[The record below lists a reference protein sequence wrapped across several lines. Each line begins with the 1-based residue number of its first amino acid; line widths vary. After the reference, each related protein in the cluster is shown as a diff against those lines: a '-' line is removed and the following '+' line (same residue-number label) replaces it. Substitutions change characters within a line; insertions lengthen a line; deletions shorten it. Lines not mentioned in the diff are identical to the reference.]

1 MRNSFLFILFSFFYC
16 TAIAQI
22 VQVQNVTVIDVN
34 SGKAMP
40 GYTVEINNGIISKVA
55 PAKNV
60 KAIEGS
66 RVIDGT
72 GKYLMPGMADAH
84 IHFFQSGSLY
94 TRPDGLDLRK
104 IHPYESEITFA
115 KNNATDYLER
125 YLRLGITSV
134 VDVGGPMAN
143 FNVRDSIA
151 KTIVAPN
158 VLVTGP
164 LFSMVD
170 RPQLG
175 DDRPIIKITS
185 KEAADSLMQQMLPS
199 KPDFIKIWYIAGP
212 TMPAEKNYDLVKYIA
227 EQTHKNGLKLA
238 VHATE
243 LHTAELAVDA
253 GADILVH
260 SVDDSLLPDAF
271 IKKMLVRN
279 VTLIPTL
286 IVAGNYY
293 KVFSG
298 KLAHHPQDLAWA
310 NAFAYGSLTDP
321 ESMAAEKL
329 PPVLKFLRSRGI
341 PAEIASMD
349 SIMALN
355 LVKLVKAGVNIATG
369 TDAGNIGT
377 QHASSYLQ
385 EQEAMQAAGIS
396 VAEIL
401 KASTIN
407 VAKAFG
413 KESVWGSIDKGK
425 KADLLLLNSN
435 PLQSLNNL
443 NAIAMVI
450 KDGKV
455 LMPGELVQENAE
467 AIVQRQLNAYNAR
480 DLDAFMNTYADEI
493 KLYNFP
499 NTLIAEGK
507 EAMRKNYEGFFKN
520 TTNLYCEIENRIVQG
535 NTIID
540 KEKVRAG
547 TATLRAVAVYEVS
560 DGKIKKVTF
569 IQ

>member
-1 MRNSFLFILFSFFYC
+1 MRNTCLAILLCFTCLLTS
-16 TAIAQI
+16 AQI
-22 VQVQNVTVIDVN
+22 VQLQNVTVIDVN
-34 SGKAMP
+34 AGKAMP
-40 GYTVEINNGIISKVA
+40 GYTVEINNGIITKVA

-60 KAIEGS
+60 KAIAGGN
-66 RVIDGT
+66 VIDGS
-72 GKYLMPGMADAH
+72 GKFLMPGLADAH

-104 IHPYESEITFA
+104 IHPYDLEIKFA
-115 KNNATDYLER
+115 KNNATDYLQR

-185 KEAADSLMQQMLPS
+185 KATADSLMQHMLLS
-199 KPDFIKIWYIAGP
+199 KPDFIKIWYIAGAN
-212 TMPAEKNYDLVKYIA
+212 MPAEKNYDLVKYIA
-227 EQTHKNGLKLA
+227 DQTHKNGLKLA

-243 LHTAELAVDA
+243 MYTASLAIDA

-271 IKKMLVRN
+271 IKKMLARN

-286 IVAGNYY
+286 IVGGNYY

-298 KLAHHPQDLAWA
+298 RLANHPQDLAWA
-310 NAFAYGSLTDP
+310 NAFTYGSLTDP
-321 ESMAAEKL
+321 ESMPAEKM
-329 PPVLKFLRSRGI
+329 PAILKFLRSAGI
-341 PAEIASMD
+341 PADVAKSD

-355 LVKLVKAGVNIATG
+355 LARLVKAGVNIATG

-385 EQEAMQAAGIS
+385 EQEAMQAAGMPL
-396 VAEIL
+396 AAIL

-413 KESVWGSIDKGK
+413 KASLWGSIETGK
-425 KADLLLLNSN
+425 QADLLLLDRN
-435 PLQSLNNL
+435 PLHSLKNL
-443 NAIAMVI
+443 SSIALVM

-455 LMPGELVQENAE
+455 LMPGEILQETPE

-480 DLDAFMNTYADEI
+480 DIDAFMNTYADDI
-493 KLYNFP
+493 KLYEYP
-499 NTLIAEGK
+499 NKLLSEGK
-507 EAMRKNYEGFFKN
+507 DAMRKNYEGFFKN
-520 TTNLYCEIENRIVQG
+520 TSNLYCEIENRIVQG
-535 NTIID
+535 NTVID

-547 TATLRAVAVYEVS
+547 KATLNAVAVYEVA

-569 IQ
+569 IN

>member
-1 MRNSFLFILFSFFYC
+1 
-16 TAIAQI
+16 
-22 VQVQNVTVIDVN
+22 
-34 SGKAMP
+34 
-40 GYTVEINNGIISKVA
+40 
-55 PAKNV
+55 
-60 KAIEGS
+60 
-66 RVIDGT
+66 
-72 GKYLMPGMADAH
+72 
-84 IHFFQSGSLY
+84 LY

-271 IKKMLVRN
+271 IKKMLARN